1 MHLCVGCDGGV
12 TAQPAQ
18 IRRRALLAGP
28 LLASACAAPFSGRGS
43 PFLYRDGIG
52 SRSDGPMMPQLGT
65 LGGGFATANRG
76 NWWQPAYS
84 VDSFSRLDGI
94 WPAARVTA
102 PAQASP
108 LRRRAREPDI
118 GFDGAPVHGLGR
130 FSLDDYLSRNP
141 TTGLLII
148 RDGEILVERYQYA
161 RNDQH
166 RLTSFSMAKTLVAL
180 LIGLALEEGHIGSIE
195 QTAGSIVPELLGCEY
210 GATPLRHLLTMSSG
224 VAFRETYDGRDDSA
238 GLSRLTFG
246 GQSAGGVAVPPFFN
260 TRIAA
265 PGRQWNYASA
275 ETFVLALALRRAIG
289 RPIADYFAEK
299 LWQPLGA
306 EADSSWLT
314 DLSGLEIG
322 FMGFNAVLRD
332 YGRLAM
338 LLASGGQHGG
348 RQLLPQAWL
357 AEMTR
362 PHFTGAETGRWFGYG
377 LQTWVIPVGQGEFAL
392 LGSRGQAILV
402 DPSRRLAL
410 VHTAVRST
418 AIDPG
423 GADLAALWRGVKRHV

>member
-1 MHLCVGCDGGV
+1 MGV
-12 TAQPAQ
+12 TARPAS
-18 IRRRALLAGP
+18 IRRRGLLAAP
-28 LLASACAAPFSGRGS
+28 MLASGCAAAWPGRGS

-52 SRSDGPMMPQLGT
+52 SRNDGPMMSQLGA

-84 VDSFSRLDGI
+84 VDSFSRLDDI
-94 WPAARVTA
+94 WPAARVSA

-130 FSLDDYLSRNP
+130 FSIDDYLSRNP

-148 RDGEILVERYQYA
+148 RDDEILVERYQYA
-161 RNDQH
+161 RHDQH
-166 RLTSFSMAKTLVAL
+166 RLTSFSMAKTLVAV
-180 LIGLALEEGHIGSIE
+180 LIGLALEEGHIGGIE

-246 GQSAGGVAVPPFFN
+246 GQSAGGAAVPPFFN
-260 TRIAA
+260 NRIAP
-265 PGRQWNYASA
+265 PGRRWYYSSV
-275 ETFVLALALRRAIG
+275 ETFVLALVLRRAIG
-289 RPIADYFAEK
+289 RPIADYCAEK

-306 EADSSWLT
+306 EADASWLT
-314 DLSGLEIG
+314 DRSGLEIG
-322 FMGFNAVLRD
+322 YMGFNAVLRD
-332 YGRLAM
+332 YARLAM
-338 LLASGGQHGG
+338 LLASGGQHRG
-348 RQLLPQAWL
+348 RQLLPQRWL
-357 AEMTR
+357 AEMSR
-362 PHFTGAETGRWFGYG
+362 AHVTGAETGRWFGYG
-377 LQTWVIPVGQGEFAL
+377 LQTWIFPVAESGFAL
-392 LGSRGQAILV
+392 LGVRGQAIFI

-410 VHTAVRST
+410 VHTAVRPD
-418 AIDPG
+418 ARDPG

>member
-1 MHLCVGCDGGV
+1 MGV
-12 TAQPAQ
+12 NAQPAQ
-18 IRRRALLAGP
+18 IRRRALLAAP

-43 PFLYRDGIG
+43 PFLYRDGIA
-52 SRSDGPMMPQLGT
+52 SRSDGPMMPQLGA

-306 EADSSWLT
+306 EADASWLT
-314 DLSGLEIG
+314 DRSGLEIG

-338 LLASGGQHGG
+338 LLAAGGQHGG

-357 AEMTR
+357 AAMTR

-377 LQTWVIPVGQGEFAL
+377 YQTWIFPAAEGGFAL
-392 LGSRGQAILV
+392 LGVRGQAIFV

-410 VHTAVRST
+410 VHTAVR
-418 AIDPG
+418 ADARDPG

>member
-1 MHLCVGCDGGV
+1 M
-12 TAQPAQ
+12 
-18 IRRRALLAGP
+18 
-28 LLASACAAPFSGRGS
+28 S
-43 PFLYRDGIG
+43 
-52 SRSDGPMMPQLGT
+52 QLGA
-65 LGGGFATANRG
+65 LGGGFGAAQRS

-84 VDSFSRLDGI
+84 VDAFSRLDGI
-94 WPAARVTA
+94 WPAARAAA
-102 PAQASP
+102 PAQAFP
-108 LRRRAREPDI
+108 LSRRAREPDI
-118 GFDGAPVHGLGR
+118 AYEGAPIHGPGR
-130 FSLDDYLSRNP
+130 FSIDDYMLRNP

-148 RDGEILVERYQYA
+148 RDGEILAERYQYA

-180 LIGLALEEGHIGSIE
+180 LIGLALEEGHIGSVE
-195 QTAGSIVPELLGCEY
+195 QTAGSIVPELQGCEY

-224 VAFRETYDGRDDSA
+224 VAFRETYDGQDDSA
-238 GLSRLTFG
+238 RLSRLTFG
-246 GQSAGGVAVPPFFN
+246 GQSAGGAAVPAFFN

-275 ETFVLALALRRAIG
+275 ETFVLALVLRRAIG

-306 EADSSWLT
+306 EADASWLT
-314 DLSGLEIG
+314 DRSGLEIG
-322 FMGFNAVLRD
+322 YMGFNAVLRD

-357 AEMTR
+357 AAMTR
-362 PHFTGAETGRWFGYG
+362 AHFTGAETGRWFGYG
-377 LQTWVIPVGQGEFAL
+377 YQTWIFPPAEGGFAL
-392 LGSRGQAILV
+392 LGVRGQAIFV

-410 VHTAVRST
+410 VHTAVRPN
-418 AIDPG
+418 ARDPG